1 MNEQRFLFKTPKLA
15 LIRVEAAAAL
25 NISPATLDRL
35 TKRGLLHPC
44 RALRRPL
51 YAVEELKRFLQE
63 TTSSPDAN
71 GAERRDASGE
81 AFEYLRES
89 DPQRQNDYDQRPPWG
104 ASRGR

>member
-1 MNEQRFLFKTPKLA
+1 MDEQRFLFKTPKLA
-15 LIRVEAAAAL
+15 LTRVEAAAAL
-25 NISPATLDRL
+25 STSPASLDRL

-63 TTSSPDAN
+63 TTSSLEGN

-81 AFEYLRES
+81 ALEYLRES
-89 DPQRQNDYDQRPPWG
+89 DPQRQNDYDQRPPKRG
-104 ASRGR
+104 SRGT

>member
-1 MNEQRFLFKTPKLA
+1 MHEERFLFRTPKLA
-15 LIRVEAAAAL
+15 LTRVEAAAAL

-63 TTSSPDAN
+63 TTSSLERN
-71 GAERRDASGE
+71 GAERRDSSGE

-89 DPQRQNDYDQRPPWG
+89 DPRRQNDYDQLPPRG
-104 ASRGR
+104 SSRG